1 MSQAT
6 LPVEIT
12 FRTGETTRLYF
23 VAETAENDFNPS
35 NNVMELTFVAPEG
48 KSPLMGVDYPD
59 LSSVPVLNSMVELP
73 ALPEVETFTSLDL
86 ERFINQL
93 PYLEELRKLESAGR
107 DLLNRLLR
115 P

>member
-1 MSQAT
+1 MILILQTT
-6 LPVEIT
+6 LWSLRSSLQRENPRLWGLIT
-12 FRTGETTRLYF
+12 PIFHRF
-23 VAETAENDFNPS
+23 
-35 NNVMELTFVAPEG
+35 
-48 KSPLMGVDYPD
+48 
-59 LSSVPVLNSMVELP
+59 PVLNSMVELP